1 MKAERPFTPPTTQLH
16 IMNLTVSTSQMK
28 LPVRKNA
35 FGIVGL
41 LLSVLL
47 FCSGCQTPTR
57 TIALSERP
65 VSPSR
70 GCLAPGDV
78 VRLSFSGASEFNQ
91 IQKVRSDGRL
101 SLPMVGEIIAEGKNP
116 GDLQRELCSTYKSQ
130 LRNSEVVVAVENS
143 SMPVYVSGC
152 VNKPGKLAF
161 DRPTTVFEAIM
172 EAGGFQAGFANPKKV
187 LLLRNVNGQHQPTTL
202 DLSGALKGRPMQAV
216 YVNAN
221 DVIYVPES
229 LF

>member
-1 MKAERPFTPPTTQLH
+1 MHLTLSATQSKPPL
-16 IMNLTVSTSQMK
+16 L
-28 LPVRKNA
+28 KNE
-35 FGIVGL
+35 FGILGF

-47 FCSGCQTPTR
+47 FCSGCQSPKTVAVVNQPMSPT
-57 TIALSERP
+57 
-65 VSPSR
+65 R

-78 VRLSFSGASEFNQ
+78 VRLSFSGATEFNQ
-91 IQKVRSDGRL
+91 IQKVRSDGRI
-101 SLPMVGEIIAEGKNP
+101 SLPIVGEMIAEGKKP
-116 GDLQRELCSTYKSQ
+116 GDLQRELCASYKTQ

-143 SMPVYVSGC
+143 SIPVYVSGC
-152 VNKPGKLAF
+152 VNKPGKLTI

-187 LLLRNVNGQHQPTTL
+187 LVVRNANGQHQPLTL
-202 DLSGALKGRPMQAV
+202 DLSEALKGKPMNAT
-216 YVNAN
+216 YVNAY